1 MSDTLIVYY
10 SLEGN
15 IDFLMRA
22 LAKEIDA
29 DTCRLETVKEYPK
42 KGLMKFLHGGRDAS
56 FGFKPELKTAL
67 PDMAQYSRII
77 IGTPVWASKPAAPI
91 MSFLDKADFT
101 GKSVTIV
108 ASSAGGSAAKCI
120 SIISNEVTAKGGTV
134 SGSHAFVNPL
144 RKPQEALET
153 IETVSH
159 KIK

>member
-67 PDMAQYSRII
+67 PDMSQYHKVI

-120 SIISNEVTAKGGTV
+120 GIISSEVAAKGGSV
-134 SGSHAFVNPL
+134 SGSYAFVNPL
-144 RKPQEALET
+144 KKPQESLEKVKQ
-153 IETVSH
+153 IQ
-159 KIK
+159 